1 MDGGGK
7 SIKKLPRYNY
17 YDGVVHLV
25 QSFLETMAKRKKINK
40 LLFGKDIPSCDNNN

>member
-25 QSFLETMAKRKKINK
+25 QSFLETMAKRKKNQQIVVRERYT
-40 LLFGKDIPSCDNNN
+40 FM